1 MNQCLSKC
9 DKMTKF
15 KILLI
20 TGLIIFG
27 FSNVFAEKGTF
38 VDEIKFIQ
46 YLDEN
51 TALEE
56 VRNGNLDLYFFRI
69 SSDRLSDS
77 ESRQGIQV
85 FESTGGYYSILAN
98 PALSEKFNPFAIK
111 EIRFALNYLVDR
123 NLIVN
128 ELIGGYGTPMIS
140 NYGTFSADYL
150 TIIDEIESFNFIYN
164 PTLAN
169 KIITSNL
176 EENGAKKIDGLWYI
190 DDKQI
195 EITFFIR
202 SDDPVRKAIG
212 EILAS
217 DLETVGFKVNKDY
230 GDLNKAFVVVYGSNP
245 ADQKWN
251 LYTEG
256 WGSSGFSKYDS
267 VSLAQMY
274 SPWFSNMPGN
284 NNPANWNYKND
295 YIDSITQKIYSS
307 EFSSEA
313 ERASLIEEATKE
325 GVKESVRIFLAS
337 KIDQYVANDNVDGII
352 NALGAG
358 VPTRFTPINVMT
370 ETNSLVIGVKQIY
383 QGSWNPVGGFSDT
396 YSNQI
401 WLNLY
406 DPGVFAHPFTGKVIP
421 VRSDWTIENSGKDGK
436 VVVPSDAITWDV
448 EKQTWQNVGS
458 DVTATSKVTFDL
470 NLGDWHHS
478 KKMDM
483 NDILYSTYFLLEW
496 GSEKINSDKT
506 YDSSYS
512 PQAAQNAK
520 TLVGI
525 KPIDEDTIEVYVNYW
540 HFDEAEIASWS
551 SAWSS
556 TPWELMVA
564 MEKAVTDGKLS
575 FSRSD
580 AASKNT
586 NWLSLIIPHDA
597 RIIQEYLKEF
607 KETNYKP
614 SPLENSPN
622 DWSYFE
628 SRYDASIEWIEQNN
642 HAVVSNGPF
651 YLDRYSPDSRTI
663 VIRSFDIGYPLESG
677 KWKEF
682 ENVKYPKIIGV
693 NVPSIV
699 NLEKPLGISINTKD
713 STKVHYFISNSKSE
727 TITSGILP
735 VNDDRVDI
743 SLSEDDMLLL
753 DPGSTTLKV
762 FASSDQVLRPD
773 MYATSFIATA
783 GEAELPTVPTTTSE
797 FVSED
802 NPYTGIISIIIGAI
816 IVSVIVSVRKRRK
829 QLKNNGKNR

>member
-1 MNQCLSKC
+1 MKQCLSMC
-9 DKMTKF
+9 NRMIKF

-20 TGLIIFG
+20 SSLVIFG
-27 FSNVFAEKGTF
+27 FTNVFAEKGTF
-38 VDEIKFIQ
+38 VDEIMFIQ

-56 VRNGNLDLYFFRI
+56 VRNGNLDLYFFRV

-77 ESRQGIQV
+77 NSRQGLQV

-98 PALSEKFNPFAIK
+98 PAVSEKFNPFSIK

-128 ELIGGYGTPMIS
+128 ELIGGFGTPMIS

-150 TIIDEIESFNFIYN
+150 SIIDEIESYNFVYN

-169 KIITSNL
+169 QIITEKL
-176 EENGAKKIDGLWYI
+176 EENGAKKIDGIWNI
-190 DDKQI
+190 DEEQI

-217 DLETVGFKVNKDY
+217 DLENIGFKVKKDY

-267 VSLAQMY
+267 VGLAQMY

-295 YIDSITQKIYSS
+295 YIDSLTQKIYSS
-307 EFSSEA
+307 EFSSAE

-325 GVKESVRIFLAS
+325 GVNESVRIFLAS
-337 KIDQYVANDNVDGII
+337 KIDQYVANNSVDGII

-358 VPTRFTPINVMT
+358 VPTRFTPINAMT
-370 ETNSLVIGVKQIY
+370 DTGSLIIGVKQIY

-406 DPGVFAHPFTGKVIP
+406 DPGVFAHPFTGKVMP
-421 VRSDWTIENSGKDGK
+421 VRSDWQLENSGKDGK
-436 VVVPSDAITWDV
+436 VAVPDDAITWDV
-448 EKQTWQNVGS
+448 ESQTWRNVG
-458 DVTATSKVTFDL
+458 DNITATSKVTFDL

-478 KKMDM
+478 EKMDM

-496 GSEKINSDKT
+496 GSEKTNSDKT

-512 PQAAQNAK
+512 PQATQNAK

-525 KPIDEDTIEVYVNYW
+525 KPIDGNTIEVYVDYW
-540 HFDEAEIASWS
+540 HFDEAEIASWA

-556 TPWELMVA
+556 MPWELLSA
-564 MEKAVTDGKLS
+564 MENAVTDGKMS

-580 AASKNT
+580 AASKNV
-586 NWLSLIIPHDA
+586 NWLSLIVPHDA
-597 RIIQEYLKEF
+597 RVIQEYLKEF
-607 KETNYKP
+607 KDTNYIP
-614 SPLENSPN
+614 APLEKSQNTWN
-622 DWSYFE
+622 YFE
-628 SRYDASIEWIEQNN
+628 SRYDSSISWIEQNN
-642 HAVVSNGPF
+642 HAVISNGPF

-663 VIRSFDIGYPLESG
+663 VIRSFDIGYPLEPG

-682 ENVKYPKIIGV
+682 EDVKYPKITGV
-693 NVPSIV
+693 DVSGIV
-699 NLEKPLGISINTKD
+699 NLEKPLVIPINTED
-713 STKVHYFISNSKSE
+713 STKIYYFVSNSKSE
-727 TITSGILP
+727 TVTSGILP
-735 VNDDRVDI
+735 AIDNTAVI
-743 SLSEDDMLLL
+743 SLSEKDMQLLS
-753 DPGSTTLKV
+753 PGSNTLKI

-773 MYATSFIATA
+773 MYTTSFIATV
-783 GEAELPTVPTTTSE
+783 GESGLPTVPTTTIES
-797 FVSED
+797 VSEE
-802 NPYTGIISIIIGAI
+802 NPYFGIISIILGVI
-816 IVSVIVSVRKRRK
+816 IVGVIVSVRKRRK
-829 QLKNNGKNR
+829 QLKK